1 MSKADYS
8 DAHRLALRDYR
19 IRVAK
24 GEYPYLPVLD
34 DILRSTV
41 TVGESSLGLIEIPL
55 DFIVGTR
62 TAGRTNA
69 FSSNFLPLLH
79 ESTEFADKWSTLST
93 AHVEEGI
100 RDPIKVCEFMNRF
113 YVEEGN
119 KRVSVLK
126 FFGADSIHAYVTRIL
141 PQRNDTRENKL
152 YYELIEFFRDSGI
165 NYVEFTKLG
174 SFQMLLDEMGKKPGE
189 IWTEEEKQDFSS
201 AFTYFK
207 KCFYAKVNKKLPIT
221 PGDAF
226 LTCIKVYGYETMK
239 QATEAQINKVLVK
252 LKEELIATA
261 TENPVALSMQPPD
274 EKKPTLTK
282 KLVNILPGTQT
293 KLKIAFVYDK
303 RPDVSNWIYGHEMG
317 RMHLEETFKD
327 QITTTAF
334 TYINTEELADKALK
348 GIIEQGYTTIFV
360 TSPQLIDACVRT
372 AVEYPEVRILNCS
385 LNTSYHSIRTYYS
398 RMYEAKFL
406 TGVVAGS
413 LCADG
418 RIGYLADYPLYGS
431 IASINAFAMGARMVN
446 PRAKIYLNWT
456 CIKDTDPLEL
466 FKNENIRFISG
477 MDNIKPQ
484 AASREF
490 GLYMLDDP
498 MFNSQKQENLVVPVW
513 HWGIFYE
520 LLVRDILNGTWKTE
534 EPEETTVNRK
544 AINYWWGMSAGVID
558 VICSEKVPAA
568 TRRMVEI
575 LKQGIISG
583 LVAPLGGVIVDQ
595 NGVEHDGGD
604 GFSPE
609 EMMKMDWLADNIIG
623 TIPENWSL
631 KDESVPLVKVSGVK
645 TTKLE

>member
-1 MSKADYS
+1 MSKADYN

-34 DILRSTV
+34 DILRTTASA
-41 TVGESSLGLIEIPL
+41 GESSLGLIEIPL
-55 DFIVGTR
+55 EFIVGTR

-69 FSSNFLPLLH
+69 FSSNFLPLLSD
-79 ESTEFADKWSTLST
+79 STEFADKWSALST
-93 AHVEEGI
+93 AHLEEGI
-100 RDPIKVCEFMNRF
+100 RDPIKVCEFMNRY
-113 YVEEGN
+113 YVVEGN

-141 PQRNDTRENKL
+141 PPKNDSRESKL
-152 YYELIEFFRDSGI
+152 YYEMIEFFRDSGI
-165 NYVEFTKLG
+165 NYVEFSKLG
-174 SFQMLLDEMGKKPGE
+174 SFEILLDEMGKKPGT
-189 IWTEEEKQDFSS
+189 IWSEEERRDFAS

-226 LTCIKVYGYETMK
+226 LTCVKVYGYETMK
-239 QATEAQINKVLVK
+239 QATEAQINRVLTR
-252 LKEELIATA
+252 LKEELIAAA
-261 TENPVALSMQPPD
+261 TENPVALSMQPAA
-274 EKKPTLTK
+274 EKKPTLMQ
-282 KLVNILPGTQT
+282 KLVQTLPGSQP
-293 KLKIAFVYDK
+293 KQKIAFVYDK

-317 RMHLEETFKD
+317 RMHLENVFQD

-348 GIIEQGYTTIFV
+348 GIIEKGYSTIFV

-372 AVEYPEVRILNCS
+372 AVEYPHIRILNCS

-406 TGVVAGS
+406 TGVAAGA

-431 IASINAFAMGARMVN
+431 IASINAFALGARMVN
-446 PRAKIYLNWT
+446 PRAQIYLNWT
-456 CIKDTDPLEL
+456 CVKDSNPLEL
-466 FKNENIRFISG
+466 FQKENIRFISG

-484 AASREF
+484 TASREF
-490 GLYMLDDP
+490 GLYMLDETTYP
-498 MFNSQKQENLVVPVW
+498 KMENLVLPVW
-513 HWGIFYE
+513 HWGVFYE
-520 LLVRDILNGTWKTE
+520 RLIRDILNGTWKTE
-534 EPEETTVNRK
+534 EPEETDINRK

-558 VICSEKVPAA
+558 VICSAKVPAA
-568 TRRMVEI
+568 TRRMVEL

-583 LVAPLGGVIVDQ
+583 LVSPLGGIITDQ
-595 NGVEHDGGD
+595 NGIQHDGGD

-609 EMMKMDWLADNIIG
+609 DLMKMDWLADNVIG
-623 TIPENWSL
+623 SIPENWSL
-631 KDESVPLVKVSGVK
+631 KDESIPLVKVSGVK
-645 TTKLE
+645 NVTLE